1 MLGAMLNKELAVLA
15 FSSMLCPIYV
25 LGQDEP
31 NPDDVHH
38 VNNDGVPVVNSVMD
52 KTDRP
57 AEADQIRCIEAE
69 HDLAQYVE
77 ELNGKLFHMETQR
90 QGKFFV
96 RHGDRMAIISL
107 IQREMN
113 SPTDKIHHAI
123 FWSAPDGS
131 GKYCEKTLIDA
142 TGLAQKIYDTNLGYR
157 RINNNKGE

>member
-25 LGQDEP
+25 LGQDKP

-38 VNNDGVPVVNSVMD
+38 INNDGVPVVNSVMD

-90 QGKFFV
+90 QGAFFV

-107 IQREMN
+107 IQREIVP
-113 SPTDKIHHAI
+113 STDKIHHAI
-123 FWSAPDGS
+123 FHNFSGGS
-131 GKYCEKTLIDA
+131 GKYCEKILKEGV
-142 TGLAQKIYDTNLGYR
+142 GLAQKIYDANLQYR
-157 RINNNKGE
+157 TVEYKREK